1 MAASAA
7 ESGTGSTFTW
17 NSVLISET
25 NVVGDVDQTSDDI
38 EVTHYTS
45 DDGFKEFIQGLRDAG
60 EVTIEGNFLSG
71 DSGQASLLA
80 DYYTGV
86 TRTGLITYPNTD
98 ASTWTF
104 TAYVKSFAPSTPI
117 GDKIGFT
124 ATVRITGK
132 ADFAV

>member
-1 MAASAA
+1 MAASIA
-7 ESGTGSTFTW
+7 ESGTGTTFTW
-17 NSVLISET
+17 NSVLINKT
-25 NVVGDVDQTSDDI
+25 NVVGDVEQKSDDI
-38 EVTHYTS
+38 EVTNHS
-45 DDGFKEFIQGLRDAG
+45 RDDGFKEFIQGLRDAG

-71 DSGQASLLA
+71 DAGQASLLA

-104 TAYVKSFAPSTPI
+104 TAYVKSFTPSTPI

-132 ADFAV
+132 ATFAV